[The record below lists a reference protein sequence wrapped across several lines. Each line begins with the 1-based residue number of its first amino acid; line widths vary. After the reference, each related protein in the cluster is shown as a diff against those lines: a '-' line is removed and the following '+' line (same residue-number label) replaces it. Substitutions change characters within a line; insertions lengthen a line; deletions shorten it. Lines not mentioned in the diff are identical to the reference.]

1 MQTQRP
7 VTPFVTGLATALLL
21 AGCTPS
27 AEQVDPSEQEP
38 APLIVIG
45 IDGADWSVIRELWD
59 QGRLPHLRTLAD
71 RGVTSELRTRY
82 ASSPVIWT
90 TIATGRR
97 PQEHGITD
105 FVVATPEGDVPVSST
120 VRRVPAL
127 WNMVSKVGRSV
138 AVLGW
143 WASWP
148 AEPDIRGVVVSD
160 RALLDTHGRVAP
172 EDLLPRFEELSA
184 KALAAATAFNSNPAA
199 TARDQVM
206 AHLAPLL
213 ANDGHDLMLVYF
225 RGVDISS
232 HNYWKYYRPGS
243 FEEGVVDA
251 EGLAAFAHRIPEEYE
266 AVDQAIGTLLAAAD
280 PEPNVLV
287 ISDHGFEPA
296 REEIVKVVL
305 DFDRILAELGFLT
318 QSDGEIDF
326 PNTQL
331 YSFASPHFR
340 ATKWLRYALVS
351 RPEGGQVEDPERPTL
366 RQQLEHELARITYTN
381 GTPVFTVRAPK
392 GQERRR
398 EVDLVVEVDVTDPTL
413 GLHRDGRPAFAGAI
427 QSISRVSGTHGS
439 NTHGILLAA
448 GPDIDPDAQL
458 EGIRIHDMAP
468 TILYGLGLPV
478 GEDFAG
484 RAWTELFQE
493 DFRERHPLQT
503 VATWGTEGDGFASPS
518 AQDQQLIDELRALG
532 YID

>member
-1 MQTQRP
+1 MLIPRIVP
-7 VTPFVTGLATALLL
+7 ASTAAALVVLVL
-21 AGCTPS
+21 TACAPS
-27 AEQVDPSEQEP
+27 PEETAPDRP

-45 IDGADWSVIRELWD
+45 IDGADWGVIRDLWD
-59 QGRLPHLRTLAD
+59 EGRLPHLRALAD
-71 RGVTSELRTRY
+71 RGVSAELRTRY

-90 TIATGRR
+90 TIATGHR

-127 WNMVSKVGRSV
+127 WNMVSTVERSV

-148 AEPDIRGVVVSD
+148 AEPVNGVVVSD
-160 RALLDTHGRVAP
+160 RALLDTHGRVSP
-172 EDLLPRFEELSA
+172 EELLPRFEELA
-184 KALAAATAFNSNPAA
+184 AEALAAPSAFDSNAA
-199 TARDQVM
+199 ASARDQVT

-232 HNYWKYYRPGS
+232 HNYWKYYRPES
-243 FEEGVVDA
+243 FDPDQVDA

-266 AVDQAIGTLLAAAD
+266 AVDQAIGALLATAD

-287 ISDHGFEPA
+287 ISDHGFDPA

-305 DFDRILAELGFLT
+305 DFDRLLAELGLLT
-318 QSDGEIDF
+318 YQGDEIDF
-326 PNTQL
+326 ANSQL
-331 YSFASPHFR
+331 YTYASPHFR
-340 ATKWLRYALVS
+340 ATKWLRYALAS
-351 RPEGGQVEDPERPTL
+351 RPEGGSVQDSERPAL
-366 RQQLEHELARITYTN
+366 RQRLEQELARITYGN

-392 GQERRR
+392 GAEKRR
-398 EVDLVVEVDVTDPTL
+398 EVDLVVEVDVRQPTL
-413 GLHRDGRPAFAGAI
+413 DLLRDGRPAFEGVI
-427 QSISRVSGTHGS
+427 QTISRVSGTHGS

-448 GPDIDPDAQL
+448 GPDVDPNANL

-484 RAWTELFQE
+484 KAWVELYQRDFQQR
-493 DFRERHPLQT
+493 FPLQT
-503 VATWGTEGDGFASPS
+503 VATWGSQDEGFASPS
-518 AQDQQLIDELRALG
+518 AQDQQLMDELRALG